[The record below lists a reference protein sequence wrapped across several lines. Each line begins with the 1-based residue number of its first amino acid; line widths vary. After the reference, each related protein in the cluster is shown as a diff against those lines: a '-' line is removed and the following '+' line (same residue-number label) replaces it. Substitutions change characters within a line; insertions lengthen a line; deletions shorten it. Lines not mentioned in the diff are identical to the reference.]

1 MSDAG
6 SDRAGAGDSQ
16 RPVMRIGITPTAL
29 VYVTLAL
36 TVAIG
41 VAAIFSPAEEA
52 ITRIVIGVVLALAL
66 DPLVRALQR
75 RGFGRRAAATV
86 VGLAI
91 VTIAMMLVV
100 LVGPPAV
107 EQAQQFEEELPQT
120 VQEFYELPVVGSW
133 LEQND
138 AAGEIEKFVSEAPSQ
153 IDDQTVSD
161 TANSLLGNVLGLI
174 VVLAVTFAVMLDGE
188 VLVARI
194 RSLMPEHRRERA
206 DHFGRLM
213 YNTFGNYFGGSV
225 TVAAMSGMWTLT
237 IALIFDVPLAPVA
250 AIWTMVTNVIP
261 QIGGFLGGAFLTVL
275 ALSVSVP
282 TAIAVCL
289 LFVVYMNFENNVI
302 QPAIIGNAV
311 DLSPPVSMLAV
322 LIGGAAAGIPGALIA
337 TPLVGSAKRIYLEI
351 RGHTAEDAESRPSLG
366 ERLRQLLKRDN
377 IEAADSG

>member
-6 SDRAGAGDSQ
+6 GDTAAGGDVPE
-16 RPVMRIGITPTAL
+16 PVMKIGITPTAI
-29 VYVTLAL
+29 VFVTLAL

-41 VAAIFSPAEEA
+41 VAAVFSPAEQA
-52 ITRIVIGVVLALAL
+52 ITRIVIGIVLALAL

-75 RGFGRRAAATV
+75 RGLGRRAAATV

-91 VTIAMMLVV
+91 VAVALVLVV

-120 VQEFYELPVVGSW
+120 IQEFYELPVVGDW
-133 LEQND
+133 LKEND
-138 AAGEIEKFVSEAPSQ
+138 AAGKIEEFVAEAPSQ
-153 IDDQTVSD
+153 IDDQTVAD
-161 TANSLLGNVLGLI
+161 ATNSLVGNVLALI
-174 VVLAVTFAVMLDGE
+174 VVLAVTFAVMVDGE
-188 VLVARI
+188 TLIARI
-194 RSLMPEHRRERA
+194 RSLIPEPRRERA
-206 DHFGRLM
+206 DRFGRLM
-213 YNTFGNYFGGSV
+213 YGTFGNYFGGSV

-237 IALIFDVPLAPVA
+237 IALIFDVPLAPIA

-282 TAIAVCL
+282 AAIAVCV
-289 LFVVYMNFENNVI
+289 LFVIYMNFENNVL

-337 TPLVGSAKRIYLEI
+337 TPLVGSAKRIYFEI
-351 RGHTAEDAESRPSLG
+351 RGSTDSEPEPSPSLRD
-366 ERLRQLLKRDN
+366 RLRQLLGRDQAN
-377 IEAADSG
+377 AAS

>member
-1 MSDAG
+1 MSDVG
-6 SDRAGAGDSQ
+6 SDRAATGDTP

-29 VYVTLAL
+29 VCVTLAL

-41 VAAIFSPAEEA
+41 VAAVFSPAEEA

-75 RGFGRRAAATV
+75 RGLGRRAAATV
-86 VGLAI
+86 VGLTI
-91 VTIAMMLVV
+91 VMIALILAV

-120 VQEFYELPVVGSW
+120 IQEFYELPVIGDW
-133 LEQND
+133 LEEND
-138 AAGEIEKFVSEAPSQ
+138 AAGKIEEFVAEAPSQ
-153 IDDQTVSD
+153 IDDQAVSD
-161 TANSLLGNVLGLI
+161 TANSLVGNVLALL
-174 VVLAVTFAVMLDGE
+174 VVLAVTFAILLDGE
-188 VLVARI
+188 TLVARI
-194 RSLMPEHRRERA
+194 RSLIPEARQERA
-206 DHFGRLM
+206 DRFGRLM

-237 IALIFDVPLAPVA
+237 IALIFDVPLAPIA

-289 LFVVYMNFENNVI
+289 LFVIYMNFENNVI

-322 LIGGAAAGIPGALIA
+322 LIGGAAGGIPGALIA
-337 TPLVGSAKRIYLEI
+337 TPLVGSAKRIYFEI
-351 RGHTAEDAESRPSLG
+351 RGRTDGEPEASPSLRD
-366 ERLRQLLKRDN
+366 RLRHLLHRDKT
-377 IEAADSG
+377 EATN

>member
-6 SDRAGAGDSQ
+6 GDTAAGGDVPE
-16 RPVMRIGITPTAL
+16 PVMKIGITPTAI
-29 VYVTLAL
+29 VYITLAL

-41 VAAIFSPAEEA
+41 VAAVFSPAEQA
-52 ITRIVIGVVLALAL
+52 ITRIVIGIVLALAL

-75 RGFGRRAAATV
+75 RGLGRRAAATV

-91 VTIAMMLVV
+91 VAVALVLVV

-107 EQAQQFEEELPQT
+107 EQAQQFEQELPQT
-120 VQEFYELPVVGSW
+120 IQEFYELPVVGDW
-133 LEQND
+133 LKEND
-138 AAGEIEKFVSEAPSQ
+138 AAGKIEEFVAEAPSQ
-153 IDDQTVSD
+153 IDDQTVAD
-161 TANSLLGNVLGLI
+161 ATNSLVGNVLALI
-174 VVLAVTFAVMLDGE
+174 VVLAVTFAVMVDGE
-188 VLVARI
+188 TLIARI
-194 RSLMPEHRRERA
+194 RSLIPEPRRERA
-206 DHFGRLM
+206 DRFGRLM
-213 YNTFGNYFGGSV
+213 YGTFGNYFGGSV

-237 IALIFDVPLAPVA
+237 IALIFDVPLAPIA

-282 TAIAVCL
+282 AAIAVCV
-289 LFVVYMNFENNVI
+289 LFVIYMNFENNVL

-337 TPLVGSAKRIYLEI
+337 TPLVGSAKRIYLESRGSTDEEPEPSPTLRDRI
-351 RGHTAEDAESRPSLG
+351 RQ
-366 ERLRQLLKRDN
+366 RLHRDKAN
-377 IEAADSG
+377 AAT

>member
-1 MSDAG
+1 MK
-6 SDRAGAGDSQ
+6 
-16 RPVMRIGITPTAL
+16 IGISPTAL

-41 VAAIFSPAEEA
+41 VAAIFSPAGEA
-52 ITRIVIGVVLALAL
+52 ITLIVIGVVLALAL

-75 RGFGRRAAATV
+75 RGLGRRTAATV

-91 VTIAMMLVV
+91 VAIALVLAV

-120 VQEFYELPVVGSW
+120 VQEFYELPVIGDW
-133 LEQND
+133 LEEND
-138 AAGEIEKFVSEAPSQ
+138 AAGKIEEFVAEAPSQ

-161 TANSLLGNVLGLI
+161 TTNSLVGNVLALL

-188 VLVARI
+188 TLVARI
-194 RSLMPEHRRERA
+194 RSLIPEPRQERA
-206 DHFGRLM
+206 DRFGRLM
-213 YNTFGNYFGGSV
+213 YSTFGNYFGGSV

-237 IALIFDVPLAPVA
+237 IALIFDVPLAPIA

-282 TAIAVCL
+282 AAIAVCL
-289 LFVVYMNFENNVI
+289 LFVFYMNFENNVI

-322 LIGGAAAGIPGALIA
+322 LIGGAAGGIPGALIA
-337 TPLVGSAKRIYLEI
+337 TPLVGSAKRIYFEI
-351 RGHTAEDAESRPSLG
+351 RGRTEGEPEPSPSLR
-366 ERLRQLLKRDN
+366 ERLRQLLHRPR
-377 IEAADSG
+377 ADATT